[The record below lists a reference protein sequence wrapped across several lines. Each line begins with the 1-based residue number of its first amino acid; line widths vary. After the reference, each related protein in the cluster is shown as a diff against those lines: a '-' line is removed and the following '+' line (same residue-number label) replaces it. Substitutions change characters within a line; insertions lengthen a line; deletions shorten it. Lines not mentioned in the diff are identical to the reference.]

1 VQEQYFLSSE
11 YKFLLVLMV
20 PFVRNE
26 KDAEH
31 EVNLKS
37 NSEGAIDSGLDENV
51 TVGCDNN
58 ASGGQVHI
66 WSRPQCP

>member
-1 VQEQYFLSSE
+1 
-11 YKFLLVLMV
+11 MV